1 MERPSLAAKRPIE
14 PASGPRPTERL
25 ESVVAPKQARS
36 ERTLQRILDSA
47 EQLIRDKGLADV
59 SVPDIV
65 AHAGSS
71 VGGFYARFH
80 DKNEL
85 LRAIEERF
93 FNRMR
98 DRVEG
103 LAEPSRWGALSLP
116 EIARVLIHE
125 LVQTGNR
132 ERPLIEAILYR
143 AAHDP
148 GIRDDG
154 LRFRRRV
161 SSRIGSVLVRHADA
175 IRHPEPAVAIDLGI
189 QAAFAVMLQH
199 IVFGATM
206 AGGRALSD
214 ARLEIELT
222 RVFLGYLGVSADID
236 ESGDVPSPA

>member
-1 MERPSLAAKRPIE
+1 MPDERP
-14 PASGPRPTERL
+14 PAPPAEQL
-25 ESVVAPKQARS
+25 ESVAAPKQARS
-36 ERTLQRILDSA
+36 ERTLRRILDAA
-47 EQLIRDKGLADV
+47 EELIREKGLVGV

-71 VGGFYARFH
+71 VGGFYARFK

-103 LAEPSRWGALSLP
+103 VAEPSRWAGLDLTGL
-116 EIARVLIHE
+116 ARLLIHE
-125 LVQTGNR
+125 LVQTCNR

-154 LRFRRRV
+154 LRFRRGVSARV
-161 SSRIGSVLVRHADA
+161 GKLLMLRADE
-175 IRHPEPAVAIDLGI
+175 IRHPEPALAIDLGI

-199 IVFGATM
+199 VVFGATV
-206 AGGRALSD
+206 AGGRTLGDAAL
-214 ARLEIELT
+214 ETELT
-222 RVFLGYLGVSADID
+222 RIFLGYLGIAPP
-236 ESGDVPSPA
+236 PSPA